1 MLTLISSIMNEVGSD
16 MSHFVDWHTDQCNS
30 QPHDMATSLVV
41 KNDQAAITGIR
52 NSGARQL
59 IIAPGNA
66 YTGGHN
72 VYFFHSAWRMINIDT
87 VF

>member
-1 MLTLISSIMNEVGSD
+1 
-16 MSHFVDWHTDQCNS
+16 
-30 QPHDMATSLVV
+30 MATSLVV

-72 VYFFHSAWRMINIDT
+72 VRLPPQASAVINH
-87 VF
+87 